1 MKALIQQGKLL
12 RIGEEKSITETFN
25 KREFVIETI
34 EQYPQRILFELT
46 QNNTNLLEKVNT
58 GDLIDVCFYLRGR
71 EWQKDSNSDVKV
83 FNSLNAWRVDVVEG
97 NTTLES
103 IVKAKLREVENPD
116 LEDMPF

>member
-12 RIGEEKSITETFN
+12 RVEDEKSITATFK
-25 KREFVIETI
+25 KREFVLETV

-46 QNNTNLLEKVNT
+46 QTNTNLLEKVNP

-71 EWQKDSNSDVKV
+71 EWQKDADSEVRV
-83 FNSLNAWRVDVVEG
+83 FNSLNAWKVDVVET
-97 NTTLES
+97 NTTPEP
-103 IVKAKLREVENPD
+103 IVKDKLKEVDNPD